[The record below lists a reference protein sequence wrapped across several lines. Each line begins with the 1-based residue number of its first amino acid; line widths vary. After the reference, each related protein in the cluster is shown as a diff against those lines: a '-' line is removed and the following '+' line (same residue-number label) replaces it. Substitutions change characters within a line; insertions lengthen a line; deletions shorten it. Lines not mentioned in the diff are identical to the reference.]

1 MKMAKILIVEDQ
13 KDMVTGLVF
22 NLEAQG
28 YEVCAA
34 HDGLAG
40 LSSAE
45 REKPDL
51 IVLDIMLPKK
61 DGFAVCRELRR
72 KGHDVPIL
80 MLTARKE
87 EADKVLGLEIGA
99 DDYLTKPFGLSEF
112 LARVKALL
120 RRSPGHDGQLERC
133 RFGTVEIDFKNYRAT
148 KDGIPVNLTQRE
160 FEMMRLFVKNRD
172 KVISRNRFLNE
183 IWGYDRYPTTR
194 TVDAHIAG
202 LRQKLETDAEHPR
215 FIITAHG
222 LGYKFIG

>member
-1 MKMAKILIVEDQ
+1 MAKILIIEDQ

-28 YEVCAA
+28 HTVSAA
-34 HDGLAG
+34 YDGEAG

-61 DGFAVCRELRR
+61 DGFEVCRELRR

-80 MLTARKE
+80 MLTARRE
-87 EADKVLGLEIGA
+87 EADKVRGLEIGA

-112 LARVKALL
+112 LARIKALL
-120 RRSPGHDGQLERC
+120 RRGPGKDVQLENC
-133 RFGTVEIDFKNYRAT
+133 RFGTIEVDFKNYRAS
-148 KDGIPVNLTQRE
+148 KDGVPVNLSQRE
-160 FEMMRLFVKNRD
+160 FEMMRLFLKNRD
-172 KVISRNRFLNE
+172 TVISRNRFLNE

-194 TVDAHIAG
+194 TVDAHIAS
-202 LRQKLETDAEHPR
+202 LRKKLETDPEHPQ

>member
-1 MKMAKILIVEDQ
+1 MAKILIVEDQ

-28 YEVCAA
+28 HKVSAA
-34 HDGLAG
+34 YDGEAG

-61 DGFAVCRELRR
+61 DGFEVCRELRR

-80 MLTARKE
+80 MLTARRE

-120 RRSPGHDGQLERC
+120 RRGPGKDVQSETY
-133 RFGTVEIDFKNYRAT
+133 RFGTVEVDFKNYRAS
-148 KDGIPVNLTQRE
+148 KDGVPVDLTQRE
-160 FEMMRLFVKNRD
+160 FEMMRLFLKNRD

-194 TVDAHIAG
+194 TVDAHIAS
-202 LRQKLETDAEHPR
+202 LRQKLETDPEHPR
-215 FIITAHG
+215 IIVTAHG